1 MDGVSEHE
9 DRFLRYE
16 TPSETSADAV
26 AARPEHFVRVS
37 TEGNTRPAQGRRP
50 RSRKTDEYG
59 RARGLEATQP
69 IRASAAKTVAKGS
82 RQRDA

>member
-26 AARPEHFVRVS
+26 AARPEHIVRVS
-37 TEGNTRPAQGRRP
+37 TEGNTRPAR
-50 RSRKTDEYG
+50 DV
-59 RARGLEATQP
+59 ARGRERP
-69 IRASAAKTVAKGS
+69 MNMGEREG
-82 RQRDA
+82 